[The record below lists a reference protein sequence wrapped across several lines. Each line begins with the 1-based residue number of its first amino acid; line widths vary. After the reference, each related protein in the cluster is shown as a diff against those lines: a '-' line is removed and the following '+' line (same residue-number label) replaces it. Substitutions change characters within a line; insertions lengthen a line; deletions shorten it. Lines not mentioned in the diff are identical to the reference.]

1 MQHCSG
7 SNYGSPSGAWE
18 PNHLC
23 GLTCWKVVSRRSSY
37 CRDWH
42 PNSTTYKPT
51 NQNLHLQKVVH
62 FITCAPHHLSF
73 QGWVWL
79 PRFFVQTSVVVW
91 QASILEFVCRV
102 LVWTC
107 LLGPD
112 TGNCGKFWCYFLC
125 NKLCNFVA
133 LMQCFNLSP
142 QILMQAEGG
151 DLLPSMGTDKIDFLP
166 IV

>member
-1 MQHCSG
+1 MSKSIIFLNILKDFLFSFTKFCFVKRNFYFKSSAFQIFRWTLQWEQLWFTQWSL
-7 SNYGSPSGAWE
+7 E
-18 PNHLC
+18 PNHLH
-23 GLTCWKVVSRRSSY
+23 GLTYWKVVSRRSSY

-62 FITCAPHHLSF
+62 FITCAHHHLSF
-73 QGWVWL
+73 QGWLWL
-79 PRFFVQTSVVVW
+79 PRFVVQTSVVVW

-112 TGNCGKFWCYFLC
+112 TGNCGKF
-125 NKLCNFVA
+125 
-133 LMQCFNLSP
+133 
-142 QILMQAEGG
+142 
-151 DLLPSMGTDKIDFLP
+151 
-166 IV
+166 